1 MVADDKYIEMF
12 SSVSN
17 LHILNPNT
25 LTEYPVNI
33 MVEYGDKIDTMSIE
47 AAIIRIVDAIIVIGG
62 SMFIENDHWREW
74 LLGSYH
80 HIFNSMNR
88 DIPLFFMGC
97 NFGPYTSEEF
107 FQEFEKIFQRS
118 YDICFREKESYE
130 LFQHL
135 PNVRQGSDV
144 IFGSKKYLPRT
155 LWKRKRTLGISL
167 IDIETRKKLSK
178 YERIYQEKIVEI
190 IEYFAKKKYQIF
202 LFPFCCE
209 EEKDDYASE
218 KVINLLSEEAK
229 ERTTMFCYQGNLEE
243 MVKKYS
249 SMEYMICTRFHAVV
263 LSLLFQQKILP
274 LIYSKKTKNMLNDV
288 GYQGTEYDIKHMKAI
303 TVEQLKKQ
311 MKKNRMRLS
320 TEIEK
325 NANLQFLA
333 FEQWAEKMEKEQ

>member
-1 MVADDKYIEMF
+1 MKVLIEAYARRNLGDDLFIYTLVNRYKEIEFYMVADDKYIEMF

-47 AAIIRIVDAIIVIGG
+47 AAIIRIVDAILVIGG

-155 LWKRKRTLGISL
+155 LWKRKR
-167 IDIETRKKLSK
+167 
-178 YERIYQEKIVEI
+178 
-190 IEYFAKKKYQIF
+190 
-202 LFPFCCE
+202 
-209 EEKDDYASE
+209 
-218 KVINLLSEEAK
+218 
-229 ERTTMFCYQGNLEE
+229 
-243 MVKKYS
+243 
-249 SMEYMICTRFHAVV
+249 
-263 LSLLFQQKILP
+263 
-274 LIYSKKTKNMLNDV
+274 
-288 GYQGTEYDIKHMKAI
+288 
-303 TVEQLKKQ
+303 
-311 MKKNRMRLS
+311 
-320 TEIEK
+320 
-325 NANLQFLA
+325 
-333 FEQWAEKMEKEQ
+333 